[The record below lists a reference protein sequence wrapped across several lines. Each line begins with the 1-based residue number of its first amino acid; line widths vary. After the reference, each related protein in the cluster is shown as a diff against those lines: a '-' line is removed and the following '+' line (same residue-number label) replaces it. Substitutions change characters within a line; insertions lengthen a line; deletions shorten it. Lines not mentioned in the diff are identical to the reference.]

1 MNDNNNNNQTN
12 PNQNANPNADK
23 DVVLLDSYNLI
34 YRAFHGNRNP
44 MKNSEGLPTNAIYT
58 VTAMLQK
65 IPQNFTNLQ
74 YALAVF
80 DGGKLN
86 FRKEIDDQYKAHR
99 KPMPDELRQQM
110 PHIMRV
116 FEILGWPTIQAQ
128 DVEADDIIG
137 TLAVRAANKG
147 FSTYIM
153 SSDKDFRAIAKDNL
167 NIIDQMNDICYNP
180 KTVEEKMGVPPEY
193 VTAYLALLGDSSD
206 NVMGVDKVGDKT
218 AAKLLMQYK
227 GIEGLRANQHELK
240 GVVGQNI
247 RDAFSNG
254 TIDKNLSLIQLKTDV
269 DISLKSN
276 QMRLKP
282 IDMPAFEDFCK
293 EMNFMSILKKIQN
306 PKI

>member
-1 MNDNNNNNQTN
+1 MKDTNNPENNQTN
-12 PNQNANPNADK
+12 PNKDK
-23 DVVLLDSYNLI
+23 DVVLLDSYNMI

-44 MKNSEGLPTNAIYT
+44 MKNADGLPTNAIYT

-65 IPQNFTNLQ
+65 LPQNFTNLE

-86 FRKEIDDQYKAHR
+86 FRKEIDDQYKANR

-116 FEILGWPTIQAQ
+116 FEILGWPVFQAQ

-147 FSTYIM
+147 FGTYII

-180 KTVEEKMGVPPEY
+180 KIVEEKMGIPPEY

-206 NVMGVDKVGDKT
+206 NVIGVDKIGEKT
-218 AAKLLMQYK
+218 ASRLLMQYK
-227 GIEGLRANQHELK
+227 GIEGLRAHQSELT
-240 GVVGQNI
+240 GVAGKNIQAAFANGQ
-247 RDAFSNG
+247 
-254 TIDKNLSLIQLKTDV
+254 IDKNLSLIQLKTDV
-269 DISLKSN
+269 DIQLKSH

-282 IDMPAFEDFCK
+282 VDMKAFEEFCK
-293 EMNFMSILKKIQN
+293 EMNFMSILKRIQN
-306 PKI
+306 PQI